1 MEELQLD
8 NILSEDEA
16 ASLFGDD
23 NTPEENSENQEND
36 NNKTTETVD
45 PNNLFEEESES
56 VGSVDHQE
64 QEDPDLNEGQGA
76 SPSKSIYS
84 SIAKDLRDD
93 GVFLDLDDQTI
104 ASIESSDDLYKVLEE
119 QIQAKMDAR
128 SKRIDDALNNDVELT
143 TVQKYERAL
152 NYLDSIDTESIEDE
166 GEAGENL
173 RRTLIF
179 QDFKNRG
186 FSDERAKRETEK
198 SFSAG
203 TDVEDAK
210 EALQSNK
217 DYVNSEYDS
226 LVKEAKKEQEEYAKK
241 QKKEAENLKKSIFE
255 DKQLFGEIEV
265 DSKTRQKIYDN
276 LSKANY
282 RDAETGE
289 MLTAIQKYERDNRAE
304 FLKNLGILF
313 TLTDGFKNLD
323 GLVKDRVKKEVK
335 KGQRELEHTIN
346 NTARNSDGT
355 LKFVSGTSD
364 KNSYSS
370 KFTLD
375 I

>member
-23 NTPEENSENQEND
+23 NTTEENSENQEND
-36 NNKTTETVD
+36 NNKTTETID

-64 QEDPDLNEGQGA
+64 QENPDLNEGQGA

-276 LSKANY
+276 LSKASY

>member
-8 NILSEDEA
+8 NILSEDEVS
-16 ASLFGDD
+16 SLFGEDT
-23 NTPEENSENQEND
+23 TPEENNENQEND
-36 NNKTTETVD
+36 NNKTTETID
-45 PNNLFEEESES
+45 PNDLFEEESES

-64 QEDPDLNEGQGA
+64 QEDTNPIEGNGA

-84 SIAKDLRDD
+84 SIAKDLKND
-93 GVFLDLDDQTI
+93 GVFLDLDDEII
-104 ASIESSDDLYKVLEE
+104 ASIGSSDDLYKALEE

-128 SKRIDDALNNDVELT
+128 SKRIDDALNNDIELT

-152 NYLDSIDTESIEDE
+152 NYLDSIDTASIEDE
-166 GEAGENL
+166 GEDGENL
-173 RRTLIF
+173 RRNLIY

-203 TDVEDAK
+203 TDVDDAK

-217 DYVNSEYDS
+217 DYINSEYDN
-226 LVKEAKKEQEEYAKK
+226 LVKEAKREQEEFQKK

-276 LSKANY
+276 LSKASY
-282 RDAETGE
+282 RDPDTGE
-289 MLTAIQKYERDNRAE
+289 MLTAIQKYERDNRAD

>member
-23 NTPEENSENQEND
+23 NTTEENSENQEND
-36 NNKTTETVD
+36 NNKTTETID

-152 NYLDSIDTESIEDE
+152 NYLDSIDAESIEDE

-276 LSKANY
+276 LSKASY

>member
-23 NTPEENSENQEND
+23 NTTEENSENQEND
-36 NNKTTETVD
+36 NNKTTETID

-276 LSKANY
+276 LSKASY

>member
-23 NTPEENSENQEND
+23 NTTEENSENQEND
-36 NNKTTETVD
+36 NNKTTETID

-128 SKRIDDALNNDVELT
+128 SKRIDDALNNDIELT

-226 LVKEAKKEQEEYAKK
+226 LVKEAKKEQEEYARK
-241 QKKEAENLKKSIFE
+241 QKKEADNLKKSIFE

-276 LSKANY
+276 LSKASY

>member
-104 ASIESSDDLYKVLEE
+104 ASIKSSDDLYKVLEE

-313 TLTDGFKNLD
+313 TLTDGFKSLD

-375 I
+375 V

>member
-36 NNKTTETVD
+36 NNKTTETID

-282 RDAETGE
+282 KDAETGE

-375 I
+375 V

>member
-166 GEAGENL
+166 GETGENL

-375 I
+375 V

>member
-210 EALQSNK
+210 EALRSNK

-375 I
+375 V

>member
-23 NTPEENSENQEND
+23 NTTEENSENQEND
-36 NNKTTETVD
+36 NNKTTETID

-143 TVQKYERAL
+143 TVQRYERAL

-276 LSKANY
+276 LSKASY

>member
-23 NTPEENSENQEND
+23 NTTEENSENQEND

>member
-8 NILSEDEA
+8 NILSEEEVS
-16 ASLFGDD
+16 SLFGED
-23 NTPEENSENQEND
+23 TAPEENDENQEND

-45 PNNLFEEESES
+45 PNSLFEEESES

-64 QEDPDLNEGQGA
+64 QEDTTPNEGNGA

-84 SIAKDLRDD
+84 SIAKDLKND
-93 GVFLDLDDQTI
+93 GVFLDLDDEII
-104 ASIESSDDLYKVLEE
+104 ASIESSDDLYKALEE

-152 NYLDSIDTESIEDE
+152 NYLDSIDTASIEDE
-166 GEAGENL
+166 GEDGENL
-173 RRTLIF
+173 RRNLIY

-203 TDVEDAK
+203 TDVDDAK

-217 DYVNSEYDS
+217 DYINSEYDN
-226 LVKEAKKEQEEYAKK
+226 LVKEAKKEQEEFQKK

-276 LSKANY
+276 LSKASY
-282 RDAETGE
+282 RDPDTGE
-289 MLTAIQKYERDNRAE
+289 MLTAIQKYERDNRAD

>member
-23 NTPEENSENQEND
+23 NTTEENSENQEND

-152 NYLDSIDTESIEDE
+152 NYLDSIDIESIEDE

-313 TLTDGFKNLD
+313 TLTDGFKSLD

-375 I
+375 V

>member
-23 NTPEENSENQEND
+23 NTTEENSENQEND
-36 NNKTTETVD
+36 NNKTTETID

-64 QEDPDLNEGQGA
+64 QENPDLNEGQGA

-152 NYLDSIDTESIEDE
+152 NYLDSINTESIEDE

-226 LVKEAKKEQEEYAKK
+226 LVKEAKKEQEEHAKK

-304 FLKNLGILF
+304 FLKNLGIMF

>member
-23 NTPEENSENQEND
+23 NTTEENSENQEND

-375 I
+375 V